1 MRSGELIQNLTG
13 AMAYQSFR
21 PSPLPPV
28 PPLELSPEMCKAL
41 VLAHTSLSRL
51 DAVAARLPD
60 LDLFISMY
68 LRREAVFTSQ
78 IEGTQCTLD
87 DLLEPTNA
95 SNANLS
101 VGEVLNCLQALHF
114 ALERLETLPLCNRLL
129 QETHAILIGKGRGQ
143 DKTPGEFRH
152 SQNWLGPAGCTL
164 RDARYV
170 PPNVEDMLNAMHD
183 WELYLHR
190 EDQEPLIQLALAHYQ
205 FETIHPFLD
214 GNGRLGRLL
223 IPLVLVVRQLLSQP
237 VIYVSYFLKKNQV
250 EYYDRLTEVRRTGN
264 YEQWVFFFLEAI
276 ANAAK
281 DALENIEKISALHQE
296 DAARLV
302 AHPHS
307 TSTAM
312 RLFEYIKRQPIIAI
326 GPTAKALG
334 MSYNTIS
341 GAIRTLET
349 ADILAS
355 VKAQRRNRLW
365 AYSKYLEILRD

>member
-1 MRSGELIQNLTG
+1 M
-13 AMAYQSFR
+13 
-21 PSPLPPV
+21 
-28 PPLELSPEMCKAL
+28 
-41 VLAHTSLSRL
+41 
-51 DAVAARLPD
+51 
-60 LDLFISMY
+60 
-68 LRREAVFTSQ
+68 
-78 IEGTQCTLD
+78 
-87 DLLEPTNA
+87 
-95 SNANLS
+95 
-101 VGEVLNCLQALHF
+101 
-114 ALERLETLPLCNRLL
+114 
-129 QETHAILIGKGRGQ
+129 
-143 DKTPGEFRH
+143 
-152 SQNWLGPAGCTL
+152 
-164 RDARYV
+164 
-170 PPNVEDMLNAMHD
+170 
-183 WELYLHR
+183 
-190 EDQEPLIQLALAHYQ
+190 IQLALAHYQ